1 MAALFIVGGAVYVLA
16 ESPVQ
21 ELTMVSF
28 IVAISLILRPGAPHS
43 N

>member
-28 IVAISLILRPGAPHS
+28 IVAMSLILRPDRPRS
-43 N
+43 D